1 MIMAEKIQDS
11 TAQKLIKP
19 GNKFQD
25 QSNSPHKNQM
35 VAPWHLHA
43 GIVFM
48 IFFKLLAGFI
58 LYFSK

>member
-48 IFFKLLAGFI
+48 IFF
-58 LYFSK
+58 